1 MEKQKASVFIKIR
14 NQVAKIPKGKVSTY
28 GDVARAV
35 GLCDVRKVGWALHQ
49 NKDSSDCPCHR
60 VVNKEGRVSPGY
72 VFGGGKEQKKKLLL
86 EGVTFKDET
95 HVDLQKHSF
104 HLVRFN

>member
-14 NQVAKIPKGKVSTY
+14 NQVAKIPKG
-28 GDVARAV
+28 
-35 GLCDVRKVGWALHQ
+35 DVRKVGWALHQ